1 MNEPH
6 RNSCRRHH
14 RVIGQF
20 LAVQAWHR
28 GLDCIVLQRTDL
40 EQFLGLKRFK
50 SERVKWLKADLKPWF
65 KYQEAYYRTNV
76 PSSIHSLFLAR
87 VPIASHLPRG
97 SMTTVER
104 IGGMDSDAPRTE
116 LFSKSSR
123 KVPPE
128 EDIVS
133 YLAKLTAGLITPD
146 KSPA

>member
-6 RNSCRRHH
+6 RNSCKRHH

-28 GLDCIVLQRTDL
+28 GLDCIVLRRTHL
-40 EQFLGLKRFK
+40 EQFLGLERFK
-50 SERVKWLKADLKPWF
+50 SERVKWLRADLKPWF
-65 KYQEAYYRTNV
+65 PFQEAYYLTKI

-87 VPIASHLPRG
+87 VPISSHLPKG

-104 IGGMDSDAPRTE
+104 IQQMDSNAPRTE
-116 LFSKSSR
+116 LFSDKPP
-123 KVPPE
+123 KVPSE
-128 EDIVS
+128 EDIVG

-146 KSPA
+146 LFPT